1 MSAKKIRADGPTP
14 TTFTFGTK
22 AETLARI
29 APCLSRFQVPKS
41 HYFTIGEWQ
50 AGPDALLRDLL
61 QRFPNE
67 TVIVRSS
74 ADGEDGSEHSKAGQF
89 VSVPDVPAAASE
101 PLRMAVERVIASYR
115 RDGTEENPDD
125 QVLVQSMLSD
135 VLMSGVLFT
144 HDLSTGAPYY
154 VINYDDETGRTDTVT
169 AGGAY
174 SNRTL
179 FVHRGALEALHSERF
194 QLLLAA
200 TVELEAV
207 IADAGLDGRGLDIE
221 FAVDRALSVHLLQ
234 VRRMTARAAP
244 DLDLRDIQGRVD
256 EAAGRI
262 QAFVR
267 GRFAPMSGVH
277 GRRSIFGQMP
287 DWNPAEMIGRA
298 PRPLAL
304 SLYRHLITD
313 QAWRQAR
320 GQMGYAEPRGM
331 PLMVSLGGQ
340 PYIDVRL
347 SFHSLLPAALAKP
360 IAKKLVDAWLDRLAD
375 NPHLHDK
382 VEFDVAITALTFEFQ
397 SRLAALCP
405 GTLNE
410 PETRAFHTA
419 LSALTGA
426 LLRGEV
432 APMAAELAKIERLGE
447 QRQSLVR
454 QQTTDLAGVAALLED
469 CITLGTIPFSILA
482 RHAFIAQSLMRSL
495 VAREVLSLAEADAL
509 MASIRT
515 VAGELADDCRD
526 LVAGDLGREV
536 FLERYG
542 HLRPGTYDILS
553 ARYDQRDDLFT
564 GATPLAAPTP
574 SARFAPSAAQIGRID
589 ELLAGEGFGL
599 AAAELFDY
607 IRAATA
613 AREYAKFVF
622 TRNLSDALEGI
633 AAWGKSVGLS
643 REELS
648 YLNISDILDTL
659 VEINEGDV
667 ERHLRPCALA
677 GRQRHGT
684 TKALR
689 LPQILT
695 DPLDVHVV
703 PLRLSEPNFITHER
717 ARGHGLPLGGH
728 DKVPG
733 NMAGA
738 VVLIE
743 NADPGFDWIF
753 AYGIAGLVTKFGGAN
768 SHMAIRCAEFGIPAA
783 IGCGEQIFDRLCSAR
798 SIEINCAEHHVRPAD
813 GLRD

>member
-1 MSAKKIRADGPTP
+1 MTAIDQREPAP
-14 TTFTFGTK
+14 FAFGTK

-29 APCLSRFQVPKS
+29 APHLETFAVPRS
-41 HYFTIGEWQ
+41 HHFCVREWRTD
-50 AGPDALLRDLL
+50 PDAVLRHLR
-61 QRFPNE
+61 QHFPD
-67 TVIVRSS
+67 TLVIVRSS
-74 ADGEDGSEHSKAGQF
+74 AHGEDSAEHSMAGQF
-89 VSVPDVPAAASE
+89 ASVADVATLTTE
-101 PLRMAVERVIASYR
+101 PLQAAIAQVIASYDH
-115 RDGTEENPDD
+115 DGAAENPED
-125 QVLVQSMLSD
+125 QILVQAMLTN

-144 HDLSTGAPYY
+144 RDLNTGAPYY

-169 AGGAY
+169 SGGAY

-179 FVHRGALEALHSERF
+179 VVHRAALDAVQSERF
-194 QLLLAA
+194 QALLTAV
-200 TVELEAV
+200 VELEAV
-207 IADAGLDGRGLDIE
+207 IPAQGLDIE
-221 FAVDRALSVHLLQ
+221 FAVDRALGAHLLQ
-234 VRRMTARAAP
+234 VRRMTALPAENPELAA
-244 DLDLRDIQGRVD
+244 RVD

-267 GRFAPMSGVH
+267 DRFAPMSGIY

-313 QAWRQAR
+313 RAWRQAR
-320 GQMGYAEPRGM
+320 SQMGYDEPRGM
-331 PLMVSLGGQ
+331 PLLVSLGGQ

-347 SFHSLLPAALAKP
+347 SFHSLLPAGLDEA
-360 IAKKLVDAWLDRLAD
+360 IAEKLSNAWLDRLSA

-382 VEFDVAITALTFEFQ
+382 VEFDVAITALSFDFDLRMAAQCPGALDPVETATF
-397 SRLAALCP
+397 RAAL
-405 GTLNE
+405 
-410 PETRAFHTA
+410 AK
-419 LSALTGA
+419 LTGA

-432 APMAAELAKIERLGE
+432 APMAAELLKIQHLAD

-454 QQTTDLAGVAALLED
+454 QGSTDLAGVAALLED

-482 RHAFIAQSLMRSL
+482 RHAFIAQSLLRSL
-495 VAREVLSLAEADAL
+495 VAREVLTAAQAGGL
-509 MASIRT
+509 MASVRT
-515 VAGELADDCRD
+515 VAGEMADDCRD
-526 LVAGDLGREV
+526 LVAGDLDRED

-564 GATPLAAPTP
+564 GATVLATAAANAPFAPTT
-574 SARFAPSAAQIGRID
+574 AQTAQIN
-589 ELLAGEGFGL
+589 ELLAQEDFGIGT
-599 AAAELFDY
+599 AELFDY
-607 IRAATA
+607 IRQATA

-633 AAWGKSVGLS
+633 AAWGRSIGLS
-643 REELS
+643 RDDLS
-648 YLNISDILDTL
+648 YLDIHDSLDTL

-667 ERHLRPCALA
+667 ERHLRPRAMA
-677 GRQRHGT
+677 GRRRHDT

-689 LPQILT
+689 LPQIVIE
-695 DPLDVHVV
+695 PLDVHVV
-703 PLRLSEPNFITHER
+703 PLRLSEPNFITHSSIS
-717 ARGHGLPLGGH
+717 GHALRVGGH
-728 DKVPG
+728 DKVPP

-738 VVLIE
+738 IVLIE

-753 AYGIAGLVTKFGGAN
+753 AYNIAGLVTKYGGAN

-783 IGCGEQIFDRLCSAR
+783 IGCGEQIFDRLCSTG
-798 SIEINCAEHHVRPAD
+798 SIEINCTENHVRPAD

>member
-1 MSAKKIRADGPTP
+1 VSAKKTRAHGPNPTP
-14 TTFTFGTK
+14 FFFGTK

-29 APCLSRFQVPKS
+29 APYLSLFEVPKS
-41 HYFTIGEWQ
+41 HCFTVAQWQ
-50 AGPDALLRDLL
+50 AGPDALLRGLAE
-61 QRFPNE
+61 RFSGE
-67 TVIVRSS
+67 MLIVRSS
-74 ADGEDGSEHSKAGQF
+74 AHGEDGPEHSMAGQF
-89 VSVPDVPAAASE
+89 MSVADVPAAEPE
-101 PLRMAVERVIASYR
+101 PLRLAVEEVIASYR
-115 RDGTEENPDD
+115 RNGAAENPDD
-125 QVLVQSMLSD
+125 QILVQSMLSD

-144 HDLSTGAPYY
+144 HDLNTGAPYY

-169 AGGAY
+169 TGGAY

-179 FVHRGALEALHSERF
+179 FVHRGALDAIHSERF
-194 QLLLAA
+194 QLLAAA

-207 IADAGLDGRGLDIE
+207 INNACPDGGGLDIE

-234 VRRMTARAAP
+234 VRRLTAQPAP
-244 DLDLRDIQGRVD
+244 DGDVKQRVD
-256 EAAGRI
+256 EAVDRI
-262 QAFVR
+262 QAFVVQ
-267 GRFAPMSGVH
+267 RFAPMSGVY

-313 QAWRQAR
+313 QAWRLAR
-320 GQMGYAEPRGM
+320 GQMGYGEPRGM

-347 SFHSLLPAALAKP
+347 SFHSLLPAKLAKP
-360 IAKKLVDAWLDRLAD
+360 IAEKLTDAWLDRLAD

-382 VEFDVAITALTFEFQ
+382 VEFDVAITALTFEFEEQ
-397 SRLAALCP
+397 LAALCP
-405 GTLNE
+405 GTLDAS
-410 PETRAFHTA
+410 ETRAFRAA
-419 LSALTGA
+419 LSELTGA

-432 APMAAELAKIERLGE
+432 APMAAELAKLQRLGE
-447 QRQSLVR
+447 QRQSLVLQR
-454 QQTTDLAGVAALLED
+454 PTDLAGVATLLQD
-469 CITLGTIPFSILA
+469 CITLGTIPFAILA
-482 RHAFIAQSLMRSL
+482 RHAFIAQSLLRSL
-495 VAREVLSLAEADAL
+495 VARDILSQADAAAL
-509 MASIRT
+509 MTSVRT
-515 VAGELADDCRD
+515 VAGELSDDCRD
-526 LVAGDLGREV
+526 LVAGGLDWDI
-536 FLERYG
+536 FLDRYG

-564 GATPLAAPTP
+564 GASPLAEPTP
-574 SARFAPSAAQIGRID
+574 SSPFAPSAAQIGRID
-589 ELLAGEGFGL
+589 EMLAGEGFGL
-599 AAAELFDY
+599 TAAQLFDY
-607 IRAATA
+607 FREATA

-648 YLNISDILDTL
+648 YLNIGEILDTL
-659 VEINEGDV
+659 VEINEADLEG
-667 ERHLRPCALA
+667 HLRPRSQA
-677 GRQRHGT
+677 GRRRHGT

-689 LPQILT
+689 LPQIIT

-703 PLRLSEPNFITHER
+703 PLRLSEPNFITHKR
-717 ARGHGLPLGGH
+717 AQGHGLPLGGH

-733 NMAGA
+733 NMDGA

-783 IGCGEQIFDRLCSAR
+783 IGCGEQIFERLCAAR
-798 SIEINCAEHHVRPAD
+798 SIEINCAEHDIRPAD
-813 GLRD
+813 G